1 MKTIKDEV
9 IFNEFLSKE
18 QETHI
23 NLVYTAIYVD
33 TKLEDILSEFSLDL
47 PLFSILRIVD
57 SRSSKIINIKE
68 IQQGMIHK
76 MANTSR
82 LIKVLEDREL
92 IKREPSKEDKRVVNV
107 SLTEKGSIVMEQ
119 LDDLTNEYHI
129 QQFSRLSKSE
139 LDIFNELLNKVRTV

>member
-82 LIKVLEDREL
+82 LIKVLEDRQL

-119 LDDLTNEYHI
+119 LDELTNEYHI
-129 QQFSRLSKSE
+129 QQFSGLSKNE
-139 LDIFNELLNKVRTV
+139 LNTFNELLNKVRIV

>member
-23 NLVYTAIYVD
+23 NLVFTAIYVD
-33 TKLEDILSEFSLDL
+33 TNLEEILSKFGLDL

-57 SRSSKIINIKE
+57 SRSDKIINIKE

-82 LIKVLEDREL
+82 LIKVLEDREM
-92 IKREPSKEDKRVVNV
+92 IQREPSKKDKRVVNV
-107 SLTEKGSIVMEQ
+107 SLTEKGTIVMEQ
-119 LDDLTNEYHI
+119 LDDLTNEFHI
-129 QQFSRLSKSE
+129 NQFSKFSKEE
-139 LDIFNELLNKVRTV
+139 LETFNQLLNKVRDI

>member
-1 MKTIKDEV
+1 MKTIRDEV

-33 TKLEDILSEFSLDL
+33 SKLEEILSKFGLDL

-57 SRSSKIINIKE
+57 SKSDKTINIKE
-68 IQQGMIHK
+68 IQKGMIHK

-92 IKREPSKEDKRVVNV
+92 IQRKPSKEDKRVVNV
-107 SLTEKGSIVMEQ
+107 SLTEKGTIVMEQ
-119 LDDLTNEYHI
+119 LDDLTNEFHI
-129 QQFSRLSKSE
+129 NQFNELSKE
-139 LDIFNELLNKVRTV
+139 EIEVFNNLLNKVRLI

>member
-23 NLVYTAIYVD
+23 NLIYTAIYVD
-33 TKLEDILSEFSLDL
+33 TKLEEILSEFSLDL

-57 SRSSKIINIKE
+57 SKSDKIINIKE

-92 IKREPSKEDKRVVNV
+92 IEREPSKQDKRVVNV
-107 SLTEKGSIVMEQ
+107 SLTEKGTIVMEQ
-119 LDDLTNEYHI
+119 LDDLTNEFHI
-129 QQFSRLSKSE
+129 QQFSGLSKAE
-139 LDIFNELLNKVRTV
+139 LNTFNELLNKVRTV